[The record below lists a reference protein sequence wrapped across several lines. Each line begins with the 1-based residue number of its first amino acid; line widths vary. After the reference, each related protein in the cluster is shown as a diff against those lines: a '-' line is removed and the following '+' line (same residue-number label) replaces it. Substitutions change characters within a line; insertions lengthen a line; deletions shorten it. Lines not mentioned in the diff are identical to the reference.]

1 MNGLKQLAMRVG
13 EAIGALRGR
22 PPEGRVY
29 AWNSAL
35 DSLRS
40 TLTPRLTFTNLA
52 ALISQGKDGDL
63 ATTLALYEEME
74 QRDLRLRSVANTRRL
89 ALTRLDY
96 EIVSASESM
105 QEGADQTLADDA
117 AAYVREAFQGLDGL
131 DRTLKHLATAIG
143 PNLAVAEIEWEN
155 YEPIAVFPIPS
166 DRLTMQLHQS
176 NEVRIVTQEQRLGM
190 PAATPKFIVHV
201 PDSVSGSPLAKSLS
215 EAQAWIWLMK
225 KLALADWAIFC
236 EIFGMPVRIGK
247 YRPAATTEE
256 KNILRTM
263 LQSVGTNAWAMVSEG
278 TSIEFTESSQR
289 GIAPYEA
296 LLNFCNRETA
306 VGWLGGNL
314 TTESTGVTGGLA
326 AAVVQDAVRDDI
338 RDDDIKNESATVG
351 KQLITPMA
359 AFKYPGRD
367 VPLPTFR
374 RVKPETVD
382 RQKEALLLRAAQ
394 GAGVQ
399 VPKAWAYKRLGIP
412 EPQEGDEVLEPVDAF
427 TAGVMEGNPEEG
439 T

>member
-1 MNGLKQLAMRVG
+1 MRVG

-29 AWNSAL
+29 AWNPAL
-35 DSLRS
+35 DNLRS

-52 ALISQGKDGDL
+52 NLISQGKDGEL

-89 ALTRLDY
+89 ALTRLEY

-105 QEGADQTLADDA
+105 QEGADQTLADDV
-117 AAYVREAFQGLDGL
+117 AAYVRESFQRLDGL

-143 PNLAVAEIEWEN
+143 PNLAVAEIEWRN

-166 DRLTMQLHQS
+166 DRLTMQLFQS
-176 NEVRIVTQEQRLGM
+176 NEVRIVTQEQRMGM

-201 PDSVSGSPLAKSLS
+201 PDSVSGSPLARSLS

-256 KNILRTM
+256 RNILKTM

-351 KQLITPMA
+351 KQLIAPMA

-412 EPQEGDEVLEPVDAF
+412 EPQEGDEVLEPTDAF
-427 TAGVMEGNPEEG
+427 TAGVMEGNPG
-439 T
+439 IAN